1 MQTLLIYVSSVFWR
15 PLVTELQHLSN
26 YFKTAA
32 VMIKRRRNKKQFQV
46 DHNELSFLSSNKPW
60 KQQEKVVTALEVL
73 DCLRH
78 QMSTNLRQKEDD
90 IF

>member
-1 MQTLLIYVSSVFWR
+1 
-15 PLVTELQHLSN
+15 
-26 YFKTAA
+26 
-32 VMIKRRRNKKQFQV
+32 MIKRRRNKKQFQV
-46 DHNELSFLSSNKPW
+46 DHNELSFLSFNKPW

-78 QMSTNLRQKEDD
+78 HNVHKCNVNKKMN

>member
-1 MQTLLIYVSSVFWR
+1 
-15 PLVTELQHLSN
+15 
-26 YFKTAA
+26 
-32 VMIKRRRNKKQFQV
+32 MIKRRRNKKQFQV

-78 QMSTNLRQKEDD
+78 QMSTNVMAKKM
-90 IF
+90 IFSSII